1 MLTLYERLDAFDPRY
16 AGAFYLDK
24 ELSALA
30 EHLDLFL
37 MKQINK
43 DDTLLDIEFYL
54 QDASGKR
61 YLDVFYKK
69 AHLVSELKRV
79 VSTPCGMHKVSRDTA
94 DIQALF
100 RDDYSSIISD
110 FILTFT
116 RKNESKFLLETSI
129 DTEYKEFYLN
139 MDRKSE
145 KECIE
150 FIFADP
156 IEQ

>member
-1 MLTLYERLDAFDPRY
+1 MFPLDKRLDAFDPRY

-24 ELSALA
+24 ELSLLA
-30 EHLDLFL
+30 DHLNLFL
-37 MKQINK
+37 MKHINK
-43 DDTLLDIEFYL
+43 DDVLLDIEFYL

-69 AHLVSELKRV
+69 AHLASELKRI
-79 VSTPCGMHKVSRDTA
+79 VSSPCGMYKVSRDVTNM
-94 DIQALF
+94 QALF

-116 RKNESKFLLETSI
+116 RKNESKFLVETSV
-129 DTEYKEFYLN
+129 DPEYKEFYLN

-150 FIFADP
+150 FIFVDP
-156 IEQ
+156 VE